1 MRLIKQTDEY
11 VVDTEEQA
19 IALIEKFR
27 KTANDEGYIVGANGY
42 TLKEKKSKGEVVAIH
57 YVVKITKVFGG
68 VWDDYE

>member
-11 VVDTEEQA
+11 VVDTEDQA

-27 KTANDEGYIVGANGY
+27 QAAKDEGYIVGANGY
-42 TLKEKKSKGEVVAIH
+42 TLKEKKAKGEVIAVQ

-68 VWDDYE
+68 VWDDFE

>member
-27 KTANDEGYIVGANGY
+27 QAANGDGYVVGANGY
-42 TLKEKKSKGEVVAIH
+42 TLKEKKSKGEVVACQF
-57 YVVKITKVFGG
+57 VVKITKVFGG
-68 VWDDYE
+68 IWDDYE